1 MSRPAIIASG
11 YQNAHRVAHLGGDSM
26 WAMLGGRSMD
36 TSMGFSATDGL
47 PMATRCGGIDPHIPL
62 FLLKTKRCIARNYR
76 PGQPRGSGAAF
87 FCKPV
92 VHLGQACAT
101 HSRPHSFDAGCLRA
115 CWSARE

>member
-11 YQNAHRVAHLGGDSM
+11 YQNSHRVAHLGGASM
-26 WAMLGGRSMD
+26 CAMLGGRSMD

-76 PGQPRGSGAAF
+76 PGQPRWSGAAF

-101 HSRPHSFDAGCLRA
+101 HSRPHFQSFGSL
-115 CWSARE
+115 